1 MGPSSLRPSKASGKG
16 RLGEPH
22 YDGNVR
28 KGRDRGTH
36 EAAQVRRD
44 RRVRP
49 AGIRARGWAGVPVRA
64 GERRPGEA
72 TETSRGGIRRGVP
85 YLGEGRQGARP
96 GDWQRPQS
104 EGRDRDEV
112 RRTPEEGDL
121 PALPFFW
128 QSESQLAHRSRVPE
142 KAFCPSAP
150 SCLRIP
156 GRMHRHVFAFSLG
169 ILLAFATVNGPS
181 PASAAAQKPTYA
193 PGDRWIY
200 DLRGS
205 LESFPGVNASDVG
218 TFSFGLLGRV
228 DTAVAGTESAVV
240 GGQTVPAVRV
250 DTRTTGFL
258 NGTFSAPGLPGDVSV
273 TGSFTSAVTELWET
287 QAYLPVAS
295 MGTTTYLATLS
306 YIVSID
312 ISAGVRVNATTAYAS
327 IPPFDL
333 GVGNASTAAFTSH
346 LIVNTTVSGFGAPLS
361 SENETTVAGNWTR
374 QNLAAT
380 TVTVDAGTFAV
391 GEMNQTVTSF
401 AGLAGIVPTAGANET
416 AYFSSVAGN
425 YVKRDAY
432 ANGTHVAGLT
442 LESYTYGTRSAD
454 LFFVD
459 VLLLVLVPIAALLIV
474 LFAPFLLQGQPL
486 DLRFFYLAASSASF
500 LFSVILMAA

>member
-1 MGPSSLRPSKASGKG
+1 
-16 RLGEPH
+16 
-22 YDGNVR
+22 
-28 KGRDRGTH
+28 
-36 EAAQVRRD
+36 
-44 RRVRP
+44 
-49 AGIRARGWAGVPVRA
+49 
-64 GERRPGEA
+64 
-72 TETSRGGIRRGVP
+72 
-85 YLGEGRQGARP
+85 
-96 GDWQRPQS
+96 
-104 EGRDRDEV
+104 
-112 RRTPEEGDL
+112 
-121 PALPFFW
+121 
-128 QSESQLAHRSRVPE
+128 
-142 KAFCPSAP
+142 
-150 SCLRIP
+150 
-156 GRMHRHVFAFSLG
+156 MHGYVFALSLG
-169 ILLAFATVNGPS
+169 CLLVFATVNASS
-181 PASAAAQKPTYA
+181 PAAQKPTYA

-258 NGTFSAPGLPGDVSV
+258 NGTFSAPGLPGGVSV

-374 QNLAAT
+374 QVLSAT
-380 TVTVDAGTFAV
+380 NVTVDAGTFAV
-391 GEMNQTVTSF
+391 VEMNQTVTSF

-454 LFFVD
+454 LFVVD

-474 LFAPFLLQGQPL
+474 ILLFRRRKRKTAVPPEAGPNA
-486 DLRFFYLAASSASF
+486 R
-500 LFSVILMAA
+500 